1 MIYIVVFCYLFIS
14 YVISGFRKKQN
25 SVVVDCLLILPI
37 ILIAGLRYRIGGDTY
52 FYMKW
57 YEFMP
62 TLDRV
67 AFYDIVKFQPFWIIS
82 VASFKSLQ
90 LSYFHF
96 QFFHAVVL
104 NLSYV
109 WLLRKY
115 KFNVA
120 LGVLLYFVLIAGRFN
135 FEILRESLA
144 IVFFFHGYYHF
155 SKKQH
160 LFSFVFFLVGF
171 LFHVSVLIAIPILF
185 IRINKKFLWP
195 ITLAFILCS
204 FVVEYFF
211 LDFISNY
218 TIYVPTVYG
227 IIYNVFFSVLFLWL
241 LSRFIDRKYV
251 RQELNTL
258 FYSLV
263 FATILSIKYFIFFRL
278 YNYIDILFILLLLR
292 SYSLSR
298 VIDRSK
304 KILNMTVIITC
315 IICVRIMPLCFVH
328 GGESEIP
335 WIRQWY
341 PYESIITGK
350 ENQEREQYFKNL

>member
-120 LGVLLYFVLIAGRFN
+120 LGVLLYFVLVAGRFN

-144 IVFFFHGYYHF
+144 IVFFFHGHR
-155 SKKQH
+155 K
-160 LFSFVFFLVGF
+160 VI
-171 LFHVSVLIAIPILF
+171 VSMYMV
-185 IRINKKFLWP
+185 W
-195 ITLAFILCS
+195 
-204 FVVEYFF
+204 
-211 LDFISNY
+211 
-218 TIYVPTVYG
+218 
-227 IIYNVFFSVLFLWL
+227 
-241 LSRFIDRKYV
+241 
-251 RQELNTL
+251 
-258 FYSLV
+258 
-263 FATILSIKYFIFFRL
+263 
-278 YNYIDILFILLLLR
+278 
-292 SYSLSR
+292 
-298 VIDRSK
+298 
-304 KILNMTVIITC
+304 
-315 IICVRIMPLCFVH
+315 
-328 GGESEIP
+328 
-335 WIRQWY
+335 
-341 PYESIITGK
+341 
-350 ENQEREQYFKNL
+350 